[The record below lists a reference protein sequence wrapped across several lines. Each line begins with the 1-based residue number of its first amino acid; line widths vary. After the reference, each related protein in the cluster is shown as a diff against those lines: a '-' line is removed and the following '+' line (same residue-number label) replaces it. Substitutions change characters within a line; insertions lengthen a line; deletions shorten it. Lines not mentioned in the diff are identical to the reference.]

1 MVTFRLKNT
10 WKSCKLLIRLN
21 KAYHPSP
28 HSVYVRRL
36 ININQGDTVHHPHHG
51 IGQVQNIR
59 KRSFAGEKET
69 TFAQLYF
76 ERDGLTLMLRQKD
89 LDKTIRNPIDAG
101 EAEKLLDH
109 LENWEGKVS
118 GQWKARANA
127 NQEAMDR
134 GDPYDYAEVYKGLS
148 ILEAEGSLRASDRAH
163 LNQSLEFLA
172 EELANALGKT
182 RDQARRQIAK
192 G

>member
-1 MVTFRLKNT
+1 M
-10 WKSCKLLIRLN
+10 
-21 KAYHPSP
+21 
-28 HSVYVRRL
+28 
-36 ININQGDTVHHPHHG
+36 
-51 IGQVQNIR
+51 
-59 KRSFAGEKET
+59 RSFAGEKES

-89 LDKTIRNPIDAG
+89 LDKTVRNPINAS
-101 EAEKLLDH
+101 EAKLLLNH
-109 LENWEGKVS
+109 LKRWNGKVS

-134 GDPYDYAEVYKGLS
+134 GDPYGYAEVYKGLS
-148 ILEAEGSLRASDRAH
+148 TLEAEGTLRASDRAH

-182 RDQARRQIAK
+182 REQARNQIAK
-192 G
+192 A

>member
-1 MVTFRLKNT
+1 
-10 WKSCKLLIRLN
+10 
-21 KAYHPSP
+21 
-28 HSVYVRRL
+28 VRRL

-51 IGQVQNIR
+51 IGEVQNIR

-76 ERDGLTLMLRQKD
+76 KRDGLTLMLRQKD
-89 LDKTIRNPIDAG
+89 LDKTIRNPIDAS
-101 EAEKLLDH
+101 EAKKLLDH
-109 LENWEGKVS
+109 LENWNGKVS

-182 RDQARRQIAK
+182 RDQARREIAK

>member
-1 MVTFRLKNT
+1 
-10 WKSCKLLIRLN
+10 
-21 KAYHPSP
+21 
-28 HSVYVRRL
+28 
-36 ININQGDTVHHPHHG
+36 
-51 IGQVQNIR
+51 
-59 KRSFAGEKET
+59 
-69 TFAQLYF
+69 
-76 ERDGLTLMLRQKD
+76 MLRQKD
-89 LDKTIRNPIDAG
+89 LDKTIRNPIDAS
-101 EAEKLLDH
+101 EAKKLLDH
-109 LENWEGKVS
+109 LENWNGKVS

-182 RDQARRQIAK
+182 RDQARREIAK